1 METIFKV
8 TFLKK
13 IGNNQENK
21 YPEKAGPLEKM
32 SPSLFKG
39 WQDRFFE
46 LKDMKLSWYS
56 KQELKGQVNFDLEK
70 FEFVQNTKNL

>member
-13 IGNNQENK
+13 IGNNQEKN

-39 WQDRFFE
+39 W
-46 LKDMKLSWYS
+46 
-56 KQELKGQVNFDLEK
+56 
-70 FEFVQNTKNL
+70 